1 MHISK
6 FNLIDGVPNEKQI
19 QEWTESYFQNM
30 LTVLNSFFAHV
41 SVAEAVDRMAQVPFA
56 QLVTEALEG
65 ESEAVI
71 KMAVDVI
78 NEKAEMELEFMRA
91 YLE

>member
-6 FNLIDGVPNEKQI
+6 FDSVNGVPDEKQVT
-19 QEWTESYFQNM
+19 EWTEAFFANTLS
-30 LTVLNSFFAHV
+30 VLNSFFAHV
-41 SVAEAVDRMAQVPFA
+41 SVAEAVERMEYVPFD

-65 ESEAVI
+65 ESEAVLKIAVEVI
-71 KMAVDVI
+71 K
-78 NEKAEMELEFMRA
+78 EKAEMELEFMRA